1 MRFLYDL
8 GLIWKIGIKMIKKNN
23 YFIVLNEYII
33 INFSVFLK
41 IIILWFFEIYFM
53 KKEGD
58 D

>member
-8 GLIWKIGIKMIKKNN
+8 GLIWKIWIKMIKKNN
-23 YFIVLNEYII
+23 FFIVLNEYIF
-33 INFSVFLK
+33 INFSEFLK